1 MLTFKLTY
9 TTMGVELFLPN
20 KIATIA
26 VKNFAESLHAPK
38 MARSR
43 GKVFMEQGDGYYLHI
58 PDNHTFIFHKIYAAQ
73 LKEVVNA
80 AVRFMP
86 LQYQWEETTAEHKE
100 PYKCEYKR
108 YGFEMVVTDPESRFF
123 YQNEVV
129 EKAMEPGRVQT
140 IYALQTGSGKSLVN
154 GTPVRIPGGW
164 CPVEELQIGDWVIG
178 ADGKPARVNGVFP
191 QGVVDLYNIKFADG
205 RQATACGEHLWSSY
219 FVNVS
224 KSNRWKVR
232 NTLELKRLL
241 DTTRKPFIPLP
252 LPEDTE
258 EKFFLVDPYLLG
270 ALLGDG
276 GLSGSSLRFSNSDPE
291 VVGRVRELL
300 PPDHDMKKINDSDWY
315 ITSNRTTSQLHTS
328 LKDMGLAGLRS
339 HEKYVPDEY
348 LEGSIE
354 QRWELLRGLMDTDGT
369 VSKKGGTPSFCS
381 TSRDLAT
388 AVQYLVRSLGG
399 IAKISTKT
407 PHYNYKGEK
416 LAGKLAYMVS
426 IRHPKPSNIFFLER
440 KKVLTDDNGQYTYR
454 LKLGIESI
462 VRVESGE
469 STCISVDNEDSLFVI
484 KDWIVNHNTKSAQK
498 VTVSRGLRT
507 AIIVR
512 PTYIDKWFSD
522 TVKDKTGLRE
532 KSKHVEIV
540 KGIQGI
546 VELIDEGKSGKLD
559 KRKIS
564 TIIIPTVSLLL
575 FLKAYQAE
583 PTDFPGIR
591 LADFYNYLGVGQ
603 VIYDEVHEHFY
614 TVYMSGIALNPPAT
628 VEMSATLEPGV
639 SKQFIR
645 DRYEERF
652 PRNLRISIPY
662 RPVVDVR
669 ALYYKIPDHKFAT
682 KINRMKMYNH
692 KIFEQ
697 LLHKEGRITAYF
709 DMVWDILERSFLNGH
724 QKGQRALVFFS
735 LVDSCKDFRT
745 YLDYRLMKKGLNLT
759 TSKYNAGDSYDEF
772 MKSDIGVSTPGKAG
786 TAVDIPGLTTAIV
799 TIPIDDRQLNEQI
812 TGRPRALTQWDMT
825 PKVFFLHG
833 LQLDKHN
840 SYLASRRK
848 SLEKI
853 VKSFL
858 VGHSN
863 YTI

>member
-20 KIATIA
+20 KIAEIA

-58 PDNHTFIFHKIYAAQ
+58 PDDHTFIFHKLYAAQ

-80 AVRFMP
+80 ALRFMP
-86 LQYQWEETTAEHKE
+86 LQYQWEESTAEHKE
-100 PYKCEYKR
+100 PYRCEYKR

-129 EKAMEPGRVQT
+129 EKAMEPDRLQV
-140 IYALQTGSGKSLVN
+140 IYALQTGSGK
-154 GTPVRIPGGW
+154 
-164 CPVEELQIGDWVIG
+164 
-178 ADGKPARVNGVFP
+178 
-191 QGVVDLYNIKFADG
+191 
-205 RQATACGEHLWSSY
+205 
-219 FVNVS
+219 
-224 KSNRWKVR
+224 
-232 NTLELKRLL
+232 
-241 DTTRKPFIPLP
+241 
-252 LPEDTE
+252 
-258 EKFFLVDPYLLG
+258 
-270 ALLGDG
+270 
-276 GLSGSSLRFSNSDPE
+276 
-291 VVGRVRELL
+291 
-300 PPDHDMKKINDSDWY
+300 
-315 ITSNRTTSQLHTS
+315 
-328 LKDMGLAGLRS
+328 
-339 HEKYVPDEY
+339 
-348 LEGSIE
+348 
-354 QRWELLRGLMDTDGT
+354 
-369 VSKKGGTPSFCS
+369 
-381 TSRDLAT
+381 
-388 AVQYLVRSLGG
+388 
-399 IAKISTKT
+399 
-407 PHYNYKGEK
+407 
-416 LAGKLAYMVS
+416 
-426 IRHPKPSNIFFLER
+426 
-440 KKVLTDDNGQYTYR
+440 
-454 LKLGIESI
+454 
-462 VRVESGE
+462 
-469 STCISVDNEDSLFVI
+469 
-484 KDWIVNHNTKSAQK
+484 TKSAQK
-498 VTVSRGLRT
+498 VTVSRGVRT

-512 PTYIDKWFSD
+512 PTYIDKWYSD

-546 VELIDEGKSGKLD
+546 VELIDEGKSGRLD

-652 PRNLRISIPY
+652 PRDLRISIPY

-669 ALYYKIPDHKFAT
+669 ALYYKVPDHKFAT

-692 KIFEQ
+692 KVFEQ
-697 LLHKEGRITAYF
+697 LLHKEGKITAYF

-863 YTI
+863 YII